1 MKREE
6 YKQRLNELLEE
17 DETLTHGS
25 PDEILYMIDNMV
37 IFGGYELGNRSVD
50 HNILEFDDVSW
61 EEILDWGILAV
72 PETKTYISDTMVPFF
87 EEELDYKRLPKNE
100 NHILGGN

>member
-87 EEELDYKRLPKNE
+87 EELDS
-100 NHILGGN
+100 

>member
-61 EEILDWGILAV
+61 EEILDWEFWRYLKLKPILV
-72 PETKTYISDTMVPFF
+72 TLWFLF
-87 EEELDYKRLPKNE
+87 
-100 NHILGGN
+100 

>member
-87 EEELDYKRLPKNE
+87 
-100 NHILGGN
+100 

>member
-72 PETKTYISDTMVPFF
+72 PETKTYISDTMVPF
-87 EEELDYKRLPKNE
+87 LRN
-100 NHILGGN
+100 

>member
-72 PETKTYISDTMVPFF
+72 PETKTYISDTMVPF
-87 EEELDYKRLPKNE
+87 
-100 NHILGGN
+100 

>member
-72 PETKTYISDTMVPFF
+72 PETKTYISDTVLLQSF
-87 EEELDYKRLPKNE
+87 K
-100 NHILGGN
+100 

>member
-37 IFGGYELGNRSVD
+37 IFGGNELGNRSVD

-87 EEELDYKRLPKNE
+87 EELDYKRLPKNE

>member
-61 EEILDWGILAV
+61 EEI
-72 PETKTYISDTMVPFF
+72 
-87 EEELDYKRLPKNE
+87 RLYNF
-100 NHILGGN
+100 

>member
-72 PETKTYISDTMVPFF
+72 PETKTYISDGSVAKF
-87 EEELDYKRLPKNE
+87 
-100 NHILGGN
+100 

>member
-72 PETKTYISDTMVPFF
+72 PETKTYISDTDVRMISWTRFG
-87 EEELDYKRLPKNE
+87 R
-100 NHILGGN
+100 I

>member
-72 PETKTYISDTMVPFF
+72 PETKDTMVPFF
-87 EEELDYKRLPKNE
+87 EELDYKRLPKNE

>member
-72 PETKTYISDTMVPFF
+72 PETKTYISDTMVPF
-87 EEELDYKRLPKNE
+87 DKV
-100 NHILGGN
+100 HIIV

>member
-37 IFGGYELGNRSVD
+37 ILVD
-50 HNILEFDDVSW
+50 MNLVIGQLIIIF
-61 EEILDWGILAV
+61 
-72 PETKTYISDTMVPFF
+72 
-87 EEELDYKRLPKNE
+87 
-100 NHILGGN
+100 

>member
-25 PDEILYMIDNMV
+25 TDEILYMIDNMV

-87 EEELDYKRLPKNE
+87 EEL
-100 NHILGGN
+100 

>member
-72 PETKTYISDTMVPFF
+72 PETNNVK
-87 EEELDYKRLPKNE
+87 
-100 NHILGGN
+100 